1 MMSLE
6 EKVLLKVS
14 NYLCNWKCYIDD
26 TYAYAVPEKIDFILK
41 ELSSYHPNIKFAY
54 ELEENNKITFRDF
67 LKNRMSFNEIETSI
81 YRKKS
86 NIDIYINLYSH
97 ALSQWKTGVSP
108 RPSCDV

>member
-41 ELSSYHPNIKFAY
+41 ELNSYYPNIKFAC
-54 ELEENNKITFRDF
+54 ELEENNKITFLDV
-67 LKNRMSFNEIETSI
+67 LMNRMSFNEIETSVC
-81 YRKKS
+81 RNKS
-86 NIDIYINLYSH
+86 NTDIYINLYSH
-97 ALSQWKTGVSP
+97 ALLQWKTGVSP

>member
-41 ELSSYHPNIKFAY
+41 ELSSYHPNITFAY

-86 NIDIYINLYSH
+86 NIDIFIN
-97 ALSQWKTGVSP
+97 
-108 RPSCDV
+108 